1 MIAGTTGRF
10 RFAPLLAATIIT
22 ILLLWMVGHAADIFL
37 LLFLAILISLYL
49 GAVTDF
55 FQRRAR
61 LPRWAAFMLALFGTL
76 GGIIGLFWLLVPPVI
91 AQTQELLT
99 VLPKQIEA
107 WEQAIDRMMSNIP
120 ALQSMWHPGE
130 HKLLIAAY
138 EQVSGSFGSVVPKVF
153 SLVHV
158 AISIFSVL
166 VMSIY
171 LALEPAFYREYLIAL
186 FPPVHRDLVRDVLSD
201 LGTTLRQY
209 IVGQLFTMAML
220 ALLTAIGFYFLK
232 VPYWLTF
239 SILTGAV
246 AVIPFFGTLV
256 STALPALFM
265 LGDRGFGAAML
276 VVGWGVVVHLFEGNV
291 LMPKVMQGKVHLP
304 PVMTILS
311 VLIMGTMIGG
321 VGLVVAVPALAVVM
335 VVVRRILMNRIYEG
349 KGFRRVVRDRLLV
362 VRVPV
367 PDGNVLV
374 PTAPASDVVGYRERE
389 LARMADLANRRA
401 GDRRAAGDRAGD

>member
-1 MIAGTTGRF
+1 VIAGNAGRF

-55 FQRRAR
+55 FQRRTR
-61 LPRWAAFMLALFGTL
+61 LPRGVAFSLALFGTL
-76 GGIIGLFWLLVPPVI
+76 GGIIGLFWLLVPPVV
-91 AQTQELLT
+91 AQTQQLLS
-99 VLPKQIEA
+99 VLPQQIEH
-107 WEQAIDRMMSNIP
+107 WEEGIDRLVANVP
-120 ALQSMWHPGE
+120 ALSGVWKPGE
-130 HKLLIAAY
+130 HKLLLAAY
-138 EQVSGSFGSVVPKVF
+138 DQVAGSFGELVPKVF
-153 SLVHV
+153 SLVHA
-158 AISIFSVL
+158 AISVFSVL
-166 VMSIY
+166 VMSTY
-171 LALEPAFYREYLIAL
+171 LALEPAFYREYMIAL
-186 FPPVHRDLVRDVLSD
+186 FPPVHRDLVRDVLAD
-201 LGTTLRQY
+201 LATTLRQY

-246 AVIPFFGTLV
+246 AVVPFFGTLV

-265 LGDRGFGAAML
+265 LGDRGLGAAML
-276 VVGWGVVVHLFEGNV
+276 VVGWGVIVHLFEGNV

-349 KGFRRVVRDRLLV
+349 KGFRRTVRDRTLTL
-362 VRVPV
+362 RVPV
-367 PDGNVLV
+367 PDGNVLI
-374 PTAPASDVVGYRERE
+374 PTEPQPDVVSHLERTRDKS
-389 LARMADLANRRA
+389 ATPATV
-401 GDRRAAGDRAGD
+401 

>member
-1 MIAGTTGRF
+1 VIAGNAGRF

-55 FQRRAR
+55 FQRRFR
-61 LPRWAAFMLALFGTL
+61 LPRGIAFSLALFGTL
-76 GGIIGLFWLLVPPVI
+76 GGIIGLFWLLVPPVV
-91 AQTQELLT
+91 AQTQQLLS
-99 VLPKQIEA
+99 VLPQQIEH
-107 WEQAIDRMMSNIP
+107 WEEGIDRLMANVP
-120 ALQSMWHPGE
+120 ALSGVWKPGE
-130 HKLLIAAY
+130 HKLLLAAY
-138 EQVSGSFGSVVPKVF
+138 DQVAGSFGEVVPKVF
-153 SLVHV
+153 GLVHA
-158 AISIFSVL
+158 AISVFSVL

-171 LALEPAFYREYLIAL
+171 LALEPAFYREYMIAL
-186 FPPVHRDLVRDVLSD
+186 FPPVHRDLVRDVLTD
-201 LGTTLRQY
+201 LATTLRQY
-209 IVGQLFTMAML
+209 IVGQLFTMGML

-246 AVIPFFGTLV
+246 AIIPFFGTLV

-265 LGDRGFGAAML
+265 LGDRGLGAAML

-349 KGFRRVVRDRLLV
+349 KGFRRTVRDRTLTL
-362 VRVPV
+362 RVPV

-374 PTAPASDVVGYRERE
+374 PSAPQPDLINRLERKRSAPAEPV
-389 LARMADLANRRA
+389 AP
-401 GDRRAAGDRAGD
+401 

>member
-1 MIAGTTGRF
+1 MIAGTAGRF
-10 RFAPLLAATIIT
+10 RFAPVLAATIIT

-55 FQRRAR
+55 FQRRFR
-61 LPRWAAFMLALFGTL
+61 LHRGIAFALALFGSL
-76 GGIIGLFWLLVPPVI
+76 GAIVGLFWVLVPPVI
-91 AQTQELLT
+91 AQTQQLLS
-99 VLPKQIEA
+99 VLPQQIEL
-107 WEQAIDRMMSNIP
+107 WETGIDRLMANIP
-120 ALQSMWHPGE
+120 ALSGVWKPGE
-130 HKLLIAAY
+130 HRLLLAAY
-138 EQVSGSFGSVVPKVF
+138 DQLTGSFDEVVPKVF
-153 SLVHV
+153 GLVHA

-171 LALEPAFYREYLIAL
+171 LALEPSFYREYMIAL
-186 FPPVHRDLVRDVLSD
+186 FPPVHRDLVRDVLAD
-201 LGTTLRQY
+201 LATTLRQY

-220 ALLTAIGFYFLK
+220 ALLTAIGFYFLR

-246 AVIPFFGTLV
+246 AIIPFFGTLV

-265 LGDRGFGAAML
+265 LGDRGLGAAML
-276 VVGWGVVVHLFEGNV
+276 VVGWGTVVHLFEGNV

-349 KGFRRVVRDRLLV
+349 KGFRRTVRDRTTTL
-362 VRVPV
+362 RVPV
-367 PDGNVLV
+367 PDGNVLL
-374 PTAPASDVVGYRERE
+374 PSEPEEDVVSHLERK
-389 LARMADLANRRA
+389 R
-401 GDRRAAGDRAGD
+401 GAAAPPVTV

>member
-1 MIAGTTGRF
+1 MIAGNAGRF
-10 RFAPLLAATIIT
+10 RFAPVLAATIIT

-55 FQRRAR
+55 FQRRFR
-61 LPRWAAFMLALFGTL
+61 LHRGLAFALALFGSL
-76 GGIIGLFWLLVPPVI
+76 GAIIGLFWLLVPPVI
-91 AQTQELLT
+91 AQTQQLLS
-99 VLPKQIEA
+99 VLPQQIEQ
-107 WEQAIDRMMSNIP
+107 WEVGIDRLMANIP
-120 ALQSMWHPGE
+120 ALNGVWKPGE
-130 HKLLIAAY
+130 HKLLLAAY
-138 EQVSGSFGSVVPKVF
+138 DQLTGSFGEVVPKVF
-153 SLVHV
+153 GLVHA

-171 LALEPAFYREYLIAL
+171 LALEPSFYREYMIAL
-186 FPPVHRDLVRDVLSD
+186 FPPVHRDLVRDVLAD
-201 LGTTLRQY
+201 LATTLRQY

-246 AVIPFFGTLV
+246 AIVPFFGTLV
-256 STALPALFM
+256 STALPAMFM
-265 LGDRGFGAAML
+265 LGDRGLGAALL
-276 VVGWGVVVHLFEGNV
+276 VIGWGTVVHLFEGNV

-321 VGLVVAVPALAVVM
+321 VGLVVAVPALAVLM

-349 KGFRRVVRDRLLV
+349 KGFRRTVRDRATTL
-362 VRVPV
+362 RVPV
-367 PDGNVLV
+367 PDGNVLL
-374 PTAPASDVVGYRERE
+374 PSTPEPDVVSHLERK
-389 LARMADLANRRA
+389 RA
-401 GDRRAAGDRAGD
+401 QPAPSVPV

>member
-10 RFAPLLAATIIT
+10 RFAPLLAATVIT
-22 ILLLWMVGHAADIFL
+22 VLLLWMVGHAADIFL

-76 GGIIGLFWLLVPPVI
+76 GAIVGLFWLLVPPVI

-99 VLPKQIEA
+99 VLPKQIEG
-107 WEQAIDRMMSNIP
+107 WEQGIDRMMSNIP

-153 SLVHV
+153 SLVHA
-158 AISIFSVL
+158 AISVFSVL

-186 FPPVHRDLVRDVLSD
+186 FPPVHRDLVRDVLTD
-201 LGTTLRQY
+201 LGSTLRQY

-246 AVIPFFGTLV
+246 AVVPFFGTLV

-265 LGDRGFGAAML
+265 LGDRGFGGAMA
-276 VVGWGVVVHLFEGNV
+276 VVAWGVVVHLFEGNV

-374 PTAPASDVVGYRERE
+374 PTTPTPDVVGFRERA

-401 GDRRAAGDRAGD
+401 GDRRAAGDSAGD

>member
-10 RFAPLLAATIIT
+10 KFAPILASVVLT
-22 ILLLWMVGHAADIFL
+22 ILLLWMVGRAADIFL

-61 LPRWAAFMLALFGTL
+61 LPRWLAFSLALFGTI
-76 GGIIGLFWLLVPPVI
+76 GAIIGIVWLLVPPVI

-99 VLPKQIEA
+99 VLPSQIEV
-107 WEQAIDRMMSNIP
+107 WETGIDNMVARVP
-120 ALQSMWHPGE
+120 ALAPMWHPGE

-138 EQVSGSFGSVVPKVF
+138 QQVAGTFGGVVPKVF

-158 AISIFSVL
+158 AISVFSVL
-166 VMSIY
+166 VMAIY

-201 LGTTLRQY
+201 LATTLRQY
-209 IVGQLFTMAML
+209 IVGQLFTMGVLAML
-220 ALLTAIGFYFLK
+220 TGIGFYFLH

-239 SILTGAV
+239 ALVTGV
-246 AVIPFFGTLV
+246 VSVIPFFGTLV

-265 LGDRGFGAAML
+265 LGERGFGAAMA
-276 VVGWGVVVHLFEGNV
+276 VVGWGVLVHLFEGNV

-311 VLIMGTMIGG
+311 VLIIGTMIGG
-321 VGLVVAVPALAVVM
+321 VGLVVAVPMLAVVM

-362 VRVPV
+362 LRVPV
-367 PDGNVLV
+367 PDGNVMV
-374 PTAPASDVVGYRERE
+374 PTAPPADVIAFRER
-389 LARMADLANRRA
+389 AVAAMADVANRRGGNRRA
-401 GDRRAAGDRAGD
+401 GERLEA

>member
-1 MIAGTTGRF
+1 
-10 RFAPLLAATIIT
+10 
-22 ILLLWMVGHAADIFL
+22 V
-37 LLFLAILISLYL
+37 
-49 GAVTDF
+49 
-55 FQRRAR
+55 
-61 LPRWAAFMLALFGTL
+61 
-76 GGIIGLFWLLVPPVI
+76 
-91 AQTQELLT
+91 
-99 VLPKQIEA
+99 
-107 WEQAIDRMMSNIP
+107 
-120 ALQSMWHPGE
+120 
-130 HKLLIAAY
+130 
-138 EQVSGSFGSVVPKVF
+138 
-153 SLVHV
+153 
-158 AISIFSVL
+158 FSVL

-171 LALEPAFYREYLIAL
+171 LALEPSFYREYMIAL
-186 FPPVHRDLVRDVLSD
+186 FPPVHRDLVRDVLAD
-201 LGTTLRQY
+201 LATTLRQY

-246 AVIPFFGTLV
+246 AVVPFFGTLV

-265 LGDRGFGAAML
+265 LGDRGLGAAML

-349 KGFRRVVRDRLLV
+349 KGFRRTVRDRTLTL
-362 VRVPV
+362 RVPV
-367 PDGNVLV
+367 PDGNVLIPSV
-374 PTAPASDVVGYRERE
+374 PQPDVVSHLERTRDVS
-389 LARMADLANRRA
+389 ATPATV
-401 GDRRAAGDRAGD
+401 